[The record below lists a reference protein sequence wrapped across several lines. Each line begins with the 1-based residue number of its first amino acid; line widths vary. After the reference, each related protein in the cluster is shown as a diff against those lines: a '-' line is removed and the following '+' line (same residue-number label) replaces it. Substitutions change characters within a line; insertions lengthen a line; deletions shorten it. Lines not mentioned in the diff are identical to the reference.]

1 MQEAVCRDIIRRLG
15 SVPNPS
21 EKDLDRV
28 KFDACRKYGSRMPRN
43 SEIIKCLKSGEC
55 EKLLPILKRKAVR
68 TISGVTVIAVMTK
81 PFPCPKSSPCA
92 YCPGGPSTGV
102 PQSYTGCEPAAM
114 RGKQNLF
121 EPYPQVRKRI
131 EQLEAIGHTVDKAE
145 LIIMGGTFPATP
157 LEYQEQFIKDCLD
170 AIAGTK
176 SSSFEEAKQ
185 NAEASIVRNVGIT
198 VETRPDWS
206 RERDVDNMLSMG
218 ITRVELG
225 VQNVYDDVYEL
236 VDRGHS
242 VKDVV
247 KATRVLKDSGLKVCY
262 HMMPKLPGSD
272 FKRDFEGFKKV
283 LDDPSFRPDMLK
295 IYPTLVIRGTRVY
308 DWWLKGEYEPYTTE
322 EATDLLVQ
330 VAKIIP
336 PWVRVMRVQRD
347 IPANLIIAGV
357 KKSNLRQIVL
367 SRLKGEGLA
376 CRCIRCREVGHR
388 LLKDGIKPDVK
399 NIRVLRRVY
408 EASEGVEI
416 FISVEDP
423 INDILIAY
431 IRLRIPSGEAHRPE
445 IRLRKASIIRELRVF
460 GPIVPVGEFLDDAWQ
475 HKGYGRM
482 LLREAERTTLEE
494 FDRRKILVMSALGT
508 KHYYI
513 GLGYHHDGPYVS
525 KEL

>member
-1 MQEAVCRDIIRRLG
+1 MQEAMCRDIIRRLG
-15 SVPNPS
+15 SIPNLN
-21 EKDLDRV
+21 EKDLNRV
-28 KFDACRKYGSRMPRN
+28 KFDVCRKYGLRMPGN
-43 SEIIKCLKSGEC
+43 SKIIKCLKSGERDR
-55 EKLLPILKRKAVR
+55 LLPILKRKAVR

-81 PFPCPKSSPCA
+81 PFPCPKPSPCA
-92 YCPGGPSTGV
+92 YCPGDPSTGV
-102 PQSYTGCEPAAM
+102 PQSYTGCEPATM

-131 EQLEAIGHTVDKAE
+131 EQLEAIGHTVDKVE

-170 AIAGTK
+170 AIAGAK

-198 VETRPDWS
+198 VETRPDWA
-206 RERDVDNMLSMG
+206 RERDVDRMLSMG

-225 VQNVYDDVYEL
+225 VQNVYDDLYEL

-262 HMMPKLPGSD
+262 HMMPKLPGSN

-283 LDDPSFRPDMLK
+283 FNDPSFRPDMLK

-322 EATDLLVQ
+322 EAAGLLVQ

-336 PWVRVMRVQRD
+336 PWVRIMRVQRD

-357 KKSNLRQIVL
+357 KKSNLRQIVS

-388 LLKDGIKPDVK
+388 LLKDGIKPEVK

-460 GPIVPVGEFLDDAWQ
+460 GPIVPVGKLLDGAWQ

-482 LLREAERTTLEE
+482 LLREAERVTVEE
-494 FDRRKILVMSALGT
+494 FDYRRIVVTSALGT
-508 KHYYI
+508 KRYYMRF
-513 GLGYHHDGPYVS
+513 GYNYDGPYLS